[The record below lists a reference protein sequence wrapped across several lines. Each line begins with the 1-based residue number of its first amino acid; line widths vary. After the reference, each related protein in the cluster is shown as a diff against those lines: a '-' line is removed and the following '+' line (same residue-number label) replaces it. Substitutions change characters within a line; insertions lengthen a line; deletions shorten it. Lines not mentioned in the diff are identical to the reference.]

1 MVIQQLIYLNAL
13 ARERHFGRAAAACH
27 VSQATL
33 SKAIQRLEDEFRV
46 PLVRRGHQF
55 EELTPEGERAVAW
68 AQRILTDCEGMEADL
83 ALMHSGTGGKLRLG
97 AIPTS
102 LPVVPR
108 LTGPLRRR
116 HPDLRFAIRS
126 LSSREIERGL
136 QESELDAGL
145 TYLDNEPL
153 HAVRSKRLYEE
164 GYVFIAPSESRW
176 AESESISW
184 EAAAE
189 APLCLLSPD
198 MQNRRI
204 VDRNFAEAGRAGPAR
219 RRDELDLD
227 PARAC
232 PRGPA
237 LRRPRRLLAAGLLGA
252 RGHVAPAPRAGAP
265 PADRHRLAGGG
276 ADLGDGPG
284 AGRGRRGVQLG
295 SRPGTQL
302 VPARGTFA
310 IAEASTVRATRSSG
324 SRLWT
329 WDLPQARAR
338 VWVSSTIA
346 RR

>member
-136 QESELDAGL
+136 QESELDAGV
-145 TYLDNEPL
+145 TYLENEPL

-204 VDRNFAEAGRAGPAR
+204 VDRNFAEAGAQAQPVVETNSISTLHAHVREGRLCAVLADSWLQAYSVPEGMSLLRLEPQRHQPIGIVWPEGEPTSAMAR
-219 RRDELDLD
+219 VLVE
-227 PARAC
+227 
-232 PRGPA
+232 
-237 LRRPRRLLAAGLLGA
+237 AAEEFNSG
-252 RGHVAPAPRAGAP
+252 
-265 PADRHRLAGGG
+265 
-276 ADLGDGPG
+276 
-284 AGRGRRGVQLG
+284 
-295 SRPGTQL
+295 L
-302 VPARGTFA
+302 VPAP
-310 IAEASTVRATRSSG
+310 SS
-324 SRLWT
+324 SPPAAPSPSPR
-329 WDLPQARAR
+329 PRP
-338 VWVSSTIA
+338 
-346 RR
+346 